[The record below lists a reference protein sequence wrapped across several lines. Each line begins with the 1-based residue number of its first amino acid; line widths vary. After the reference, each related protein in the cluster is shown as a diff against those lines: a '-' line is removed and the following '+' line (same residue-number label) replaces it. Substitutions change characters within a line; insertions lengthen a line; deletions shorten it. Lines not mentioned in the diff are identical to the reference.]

1 MELTP
6 EQRAIVESDARTLAI
21 NAFAGTGKTSSL
33 VEYAKARPD
42 KRILYLAFNRSI
54 AEEARERMPGNVEV
68 RTSHSLAFRAIAKNW
83 PKGKLSGKMTA
94 WSLLQHFESLPIF
107 ASCKNH
113 TQKIDRANL
122 LQSIIVQFT
131 FSDKTDIEKFAQRFA
146 SENTLSPLKMTKME
160 LIEAVKVMW
169 EKIIDPRSD
178 VPATHDVYFKL
189 WQMSRPKIRADI
201 ILLDEAQD
209 TNPALFNVFMAQNH
223 TIRVLVGDRHQ
234 NIYHFRGAINAM
246 EKMPDCETKAI
257 TYSFR
262 FGENIAEVANHI
274 LREFKGETLKLKG
287 ANKDA
292 GVITTE
298 PVSPYEM
305 RTAFLFRTNAGLFDV
320 AAQLCQDG
328 DIGLLGKFEDY
339 SFADILDTYHLY
351 AGRKDLIENP
361 YIRSFDSFDEMKE
374 YAERIDE
381 KELTARVRVVEK
393 YKHDIPDLHDQI
405 KSRIHPESDLILTT
419 AHRSKGCQWPQVIIA
434 EDFPATC
441 NDDGI
446 PLSRVQE
453 NEQKEQNQKEQEK
466 REEEQKQNQ
475 MDQFE
480 ANLLY
485 VAVTRAEKRLV
496 LSEDLNKFVE
506 YFNNKEND
514 KLLHPTETTIHDSNK
529 TCAEA
534 Y

>member
-6 EQRAIVESDARTLAI
+6 EQRAIVESDAKTLAI

-54 AEEARERMPGNVEV
+54 AEEAKERMPGNVEV
-68 RTSHSLAFRAIAKNW
+68 RTSHSLAFRAIARNW
-83 PKGKLSGKMTA
+83 PKEKLSGKLTA
-94 WSLLQHFESLPIF
+94 WSLLKYFESLPIF
-107 ASCKNH
+107 AYCKH
-113 TQKIDRANL
+113 QTQQIDRANL

-131 FSDKTDIEKFAQRFA
+131 FSDQLDIERFA
-146 SENTLSPLKMTKME
+146 ENFATENKLESLQLKSEE
-160 LIEAVKVMW
+160 LAKAVKTIW
-169 EKIIDPRSD
+169 DKIIDPRSS

-189 WQMSRPKIRADI
+189 WQMSCPKIRAEI

-209 TNPALFNVFMAQNH
+209 TNPALFNVFVAQNH
-223 TIRVLVGDRHQ
+223 ATRVLVGDRHQ

-246 EKMPDCETKAI
+246 EKMSDCETKAI

-262 FGENIAEVANHI
+262 FGEHIAKVANHI
-274 LREFKGETLKLKG
+274 LREFKDETLELKG
-287 ANKDA
+287 ANKDPGIIA
-292 GVITTE
+292 TE
-298 PVSPYEM
+298 PVSPYDM
-305 RTAFLFRTNAGLFDV
+305 QTAFLFRTNAGLFDV
-320 AAQLCQDG
+320 AAQLCQDS

-339 SFADILDTYHLY
+339 SFSDILDTYYLY
-351 AGRKDLIENP
+351 AGRKDLIENS
-361 YIRSFDSFDEMKE
+361 YIRTFDSFEEMKE

-381 KELTARVRVVEK
+381 KELIARIRVVEK

-405 KSRIHPESDLILTT
+405 KARLHPESDLILTT

-446 PLSRVQE
+446 PLSRTSE
-453 NEQKEQNQKEQEK
+453 NEAQEQTQQVSIEKNGTAQEK
-466 REEEQKQNQ
+466 NK
-475 MDQFE
+475 MDKFE

-506 YFNNKEND
+506 YFNNED
-514 KLLHPTETTIHDSNK
+514 KQYGRLQQMQK
-529 TCAEA
+529 
-534 Y
+534 